1 MNSKIDREKLIALFA
16 QHSAEEIFKE
26 DSKRLKDALGKKKFQ
41 DLAQDEEYQKLFSTL
56 TALRDKLDSAIA
68 GTTGA
73 EQVRYCLMLLQ
84 EIKEN
89 EPKEHHEMLE
99 KLIKKGYQKNW
110 SLEERQYY
118 QSGYAM
124 LCKWKDYFLSYTNR
138 NCIET
143 NNDFKEVLL
152 NVFGDADFE
161 KNKEKVNYLARLIFH
176 YLKQHN
182 LHPFF
187 DQDNMKCGD
196 DIKEKIFA
204 HCRSTFAF
212 VQLIEPGIF
221 QAENKGQENWC
232 YREFQAF
239 DNWSSQNPVG
249 DCKRFYF
256 LLTEKI
262 ADIFPARLPGEY
274 EPWKTCI
281 EGKIHIQDLKSM
293 SNVEIGKTHIQ
304 DLKSMSKE
312 KIKLKVW
319 EIAQEIVKAR
329 QQVLASYLE

>member
-16 QHSAEEIFKE
+16 RHSAEEIFKE

-68 GTTGA
+68 GTTGK
-73 EQVRYCLMLLQ
+73 EQIKYCLLLIQ

-99 KLIKKGYQKNW
+99 KFIKKGFFNDWQPGDQ
-110 SLEERQYY
+110 QYY
-118 QSGYAM
+118 KECYDM

-161 KNKEKVNYLARLIFH
+161 KNKEKVNYLARLIFR
-176 YLKQHN
+176 YFRENN
-182 LHPFF
+182 LDAFF
-187 DQDNMKCGD
+187 DQYSMKCGD
-196 DIKEKIFA
+196 DIKEEIFT
-204 HCRSTFAF
+204 HCQSVFAF
-212 VQLIEPGIF
+212 VQLIEPVIF
-221 QAENKGQENWC
+221 QAGDGGQENWG
-232 YREFQAF
+232 YLEFQAF
-239 DNWSSQNPVG
+239 DDWSRPNPVG

-256 LLTEKI
+256 LLTEKTG
-262 ADIFPARLPGEY
+262 AIFPARLPGDY
-274 EPWKTCI
+274 KPWKSCI

-293 SNVEIGKTHIQ
+293 SKGE
-304 DLKSMSKE
+304 
-312 KIKLKVW
+312 IKLKIW